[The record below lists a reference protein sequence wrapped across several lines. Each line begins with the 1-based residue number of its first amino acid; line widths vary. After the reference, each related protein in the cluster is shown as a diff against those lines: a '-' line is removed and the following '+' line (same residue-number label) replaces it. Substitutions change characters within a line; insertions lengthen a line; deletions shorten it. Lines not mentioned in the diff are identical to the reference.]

1 MTLVRPSREGMTLI
15 EIMVVIVIIALGT
28 AGLGF
33 SVNALTR
40 ANLKSGAAK
49 FAAAAR
55 YAFNRAASRGS
66 TVRIA
71 FDIPGNAFSIEEAYG
86 RITLTRGSPFRQVR
100 NGKAEN
106 QDEENSGAVDP
117 WAVAKAE
124 LEKPLEPTLGASPF
138 GPIQS
143 EAGEPVKRFTQVD
156 LGRHV
161 HVVRLIVPHEPEP
174 KEAGKGAVHFFP
186 SGYTEHAVIHL
197 SDGAEGVYSVEVS
210 PLTGR
215 CKIRAEAYEPEELI
229 DNPDDPGI
237 SEVEL

>member
-1 MTLVRPSREGMTLI
+1 MVKTRPKTEGMTLI
-15 EIMVVIVIIALGT
+15 EIMIVIVIVALGT

-40 ANLKSGAAK
+40 ASLKSGAAK

-55 YAFNRAASRGS
+55 YAFNRAASHGS

-71 FDIPGNAFSIEEAYG
+71 FDIPGDTFSIEEAYG
-86 RITLTRGSPFRQVR
+86 RITLTRGSPFHNVHGAPVDQ
-100 NGKAEN
+100 AD
-106 QDEENSGAVDP
+106 QSGAVDP
-117 WAVAKAE
+117 WDVAKAR

-138 GPIQS
+138 GPI
-143 EAGEPVKRFTQVD
+143 EGAAGEPVKRFTHIE

-174 KEAGKGAVHFFP
+174 KESGQGAVHFFP

-197 SDGAEGVYSVEVS
+197 SDGAEGIYSVEVS

-215 CKIRAEAYEPEELI
+215 CKVRAEAYEPEEMM
-229 DNPDDPGI
+229 DNPEDPGV
-237 SEVEL
+237 SELEP